1 AHDRRVRRGL
11 HRVRDGPRL
20 PGHDRRRQAG
30 TEGGRPAYVLE
41 GHEPRRPARGL
52 RRGRRRRDRAH
63 EPHPPAVQRELAR
76 AGRCARRPRGRRAR
90 ARVRPDDRGGPAL
103 PLRRVQVDRAL
114 VRALA
119 GQLHPGRRRPQRRRH
134 LPEAPPQGCDR
145 PADDPLRARDRA
157 ADHRRNARR
166 EPQAREGFARRPG
179 EDARVIRQLAIVG
192 VARLGGSLAKA
203 ARLGGLARRIVGIG
217 RDAGRLRPA
226 LDDGTLDLAVT
237 DLEGG
242 VREADFILLATPV
255 LTIEGLLERVWR
267 AAPDGALITD
277 VGSTKRN
284 IVRAAERLAAT
295 RSLRFVGSHPLA
307 GSEQAGYSVAR
318 ADLFRGATV
327 VVTPTEATELGA
339 LELAARGFRDTTRI
353 AAGDPDMWTEIF
365 LANRDA
371 LSATVEAFREAL
383 ADLQRAIDAGQA
395 DALRAVLARIKAT
408 REQVR

>member
-1 AHDRRVRRGL
+1 
-11 HRVRDGPRL
+11 
-20 PGHDRRRQAG
+20 
-30 TEGGRPAYVLE
+30 
-41 GHEPRRPARGL
+41 
-52 RRGRRRRDRAH
+52 
-63 EPHPPAVQRELAR
+63 
-76 AGRCARRPRGRRAR
+76 
-90 ARVRPDDRGGPAL
+90 
-103 PLRRVQVDRAL
+103 
-114 VRALA
+114 
-119 GQLHPGRRRPQRRRH
+119 
-134 LPEAPPQGCDR
+134 
-145 PADDPLRARDRA
+145 
-157 ADHRRNARR
+157 
-166 EPQAREGFARRPG
+166 
-179 EDARVIRQLAIVG
+179 VIRQLAIVG
-192 VARLGGSLAKA
+192 VGLLGGSVAKA

-237 DLEGG
+237 DLDAG
-242 VREADFILLATPV
+242 VREADFILLAAPV

-284 IVRAAERLAAT
+284 IVRAAERFAAT
-295 RSLRFVGSHPLA
+295 RSLSFVGSHPLA
-307 GSEQAGYSVAR
+307 GSEQAGYRVAR

-327 VVTPTEATELGA
+327 VVTPTEATELGSLKKTTEFWEALGARVSSLDPETHDRTVAAISHLPHLIACALVDGAARVEPSA